1 MPRCLVSILEGQILM
16 FLPCRGLVDISGAK
30 LLSFELSELR
40 LAEQPVGEH
49 RREAEIIKGRKK
61 ALIVRQIDKLLIGW

>member
-1 MPRCLVSILEGQILM
+1 M

-30 LLSFELSELR
+30 LLSLEFGELR

-49 RREAEIIKGRKK
+49 RREAEIVKGRKK
-61 ALIVRQIDKLLIGW
+61 ALIVRQIDKLLIGR